1 MAQGEEL
8 DGWAGGGPEAVA
20 RRRAASIWP
29 LIMAMLQQPKA
40 SFGGS
45 LLMQTAVVAGIRR
58 LGDFNCFQGVPLPL
72 SLPPEPFSQGEK
84 QKPWPQLWQP
94 FYPFFVNKLNAF
106 FVFAFFL

>member
-58 LGDFNCFQGVPLPL
+58 LGDFNCF
-72 SLPPEPFSQGEK
+72 
-84 QKPWPQLWQP
+84 
-94 FYPFFVNKLNAF
+94 
-106 FVFAFFL
+106 